1 MDVREFI
8 EAIRKSRDM
17 SFNAFSDTL
26 EYKSKTSLSRLMRG
40 ESNLRSMESFCQRV
54 KEHIDLTNEERCA
67 LTQIMQIARSGCS
80 ETAQE
85 MEAFMRMDVTD
96 ETDINLEDN
105 EGRIQTLAARYSGI
119 TGMSVLI
126 TNCHYV
132 PIYPTICRWLRDQDA
147 HVCHYMIIYDDPART
162 IHAITALLPIVYE
175 KNYEGY
181 AFKKPTE
188 RMVYGMQTADSMIV
202 TYTAPDGGSHED
214 LILFDQTQH
223 GRVLTADRPN
233 ISRMFSLPWTGYETI
248 KRTYFQF
255 TMLDDYLQY
264 SEECAALE
272 RDCAQYIIESDPCV
286 NMIPVSVLKA
296 AFVDKCGDVD
306 SHLLAQLVDVY
317 ERRFQNLIQKH
328 TATHYIMKRSALM
341 SFVRTGRTQ
350 DHFWGMRP
358 YTVEERILILENLI
372 EQSERNPYYHL
383 YFLKDEDMLRDIQ
396 ICCYEGRGLLI
407 LDAQTSF
414 NLAKDH
420 AEILITQ
427 NEFLEQYRLYFTQ
440 YLLKDSV
447 LSKEQTREFL
457 YECLKYCKSAACA

>member
-1 MDVREFI
+1 MTFFANQCIIITRISKITEVEVKAVDVREFI

-17 SFNAFSDTL
+17 SFNEFSDTL

-54 KEHIDLTNEERCA
+54 KEHIDLTNEERRA

-85 MEAFMRMDVTD
+85 MEAFLRMDVTD

-248 KRTYFQF
+248 KRTYFQC

-317 ERRFQNLIQKH
+317 ERRFQNVNTEAYRDALHNEAQRADELRPHRSNAGSLLGNAPVHSRGTH
-328 TATHYIMKRSALM
+328 TDSGKPDRAIGTQPVLPPVFSKGRGSAEGYTNMLL
-341 SFVRTGRTQ
+341 RGTRPADTGRA
-350 DHFWGMRP
+350 D
-358 YTVEERILILENLI
+358 VI
-372 EQSERNPYYHL
+372 QSGQRS
-383 YFLKDEDMLRDIQ
+383 
-396 ICCYEGRGLLI
+396 RG
-407 LDAQTSF
+407 
-414 NLAKDH
+414 
-420 AEILITQ
+420 
-427 NEFLEQYRLYFTQ
+427 
-440 YLLKDSV
+440 
-447 LSKEQTREFL
+447 
-457 YECLKYCKSAACA
+457 

>member
-8 EAIRKSRDM
+8 EIIRKNRDM
-17 SFNAFSDTL
+17 SFNEFSDTL

-40 ESNLRSMESFCQRV
+40 ESNLRSMESFNQRV
-54 KEHIDLTNEERCA
+54 KAHIELNPSEQRA
-67 LTQIMQIARSGCS
+67 LAQIMQIARSGCS

-85 MEAFMRMDVTD
+85 MEAFLRMDATNEV
-96 ETDINLEDN
+96 DIKLEDK
-105 EGRIQTLAARYSGI
+105 EGRMQTLAARYSGI
-119 TGMSVLI
+119 NGMSVLI
-126 TNCHYV
+126 TNCQYV
-132 PIYPTICRWLRDQDA
+132 PMYPSICKWLRESEA
-147 HVCHYMIIYDDPART
+147 HVRHYMIIYDDPART
-162 IHAITALLPIVYE
+162 IHAITALLPVVYE

-188 RMVYGMQTADSMIV
+188 RTVYGMQTADSMIV
-202 TYTAPDGGSHED
+202 AYTAADGRAYED

-223 GRVLTADRPN
+223 GRVLTAESPN

-248 KRTYFQF
+248 KRTYFQY
-255 TMLDDYLQY
+255 TLLDDYLQY

-272 RDCAQYIIESDPCV
+272 KDCAQYIIESDPCI
-286 NMIPVSVLKA
+286 NMIPVSVLRA

-306 SHLLAQLVDVY
+306 PQLLDRLVAVY
-317 ERRFQNLIQKH
+317 DRRFNNVIQKR
-328 TATHYIMKRSALM
+328 TPTHYIMKRGALM
-341 SFVRTGRTQ
+341 SFIRTGRTQ

-358 YTVEERILILENLI
+358 YTVEERILIMENLI

-383 YFLKDEDMLRDIQ
+383 YFLKDESLLRDMQ

-414 NLAKDH
+414 NLAQDH

-427 NEFLEQYRLYFTQ
+427 SEFLEQYRLYFMQ

-457 YECLKYCKSAACA
+457 YECLKYCKSTACD